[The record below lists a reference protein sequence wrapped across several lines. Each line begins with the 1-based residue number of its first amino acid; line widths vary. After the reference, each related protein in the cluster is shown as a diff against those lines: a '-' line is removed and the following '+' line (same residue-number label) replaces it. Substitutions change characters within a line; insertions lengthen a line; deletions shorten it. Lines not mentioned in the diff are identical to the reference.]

1 LAARAPVETENNF
14 ELQLRRRFDLGMAQL
29 QETVVLVLIV
39 ANKVTHARW
48 AVIIRIATRNPR
60 KAAQHAGETVAG
72 LDRLVNDGRQMLIN
86 RKV

>member
-1 LAARAPVETENNF
+1 VY
-14 ELQLRRRFDLGMAQL
+14 GG
-29 QETVVLVLIV
+29 
-39 ANKVTHARW
+39 
-48 AVIIRIATRNPR
+48 NPR